1 MVPCPDPRT
10 HADSHK
16 VWRALVK
23 AGRVPTN
30 DNDQV
35 RRIIRSGV
43 QAAVQSFSPVARR

>member
-1 MVPCPDPRT
+1 MFADHIQTFGLMVPCPDQRN

-30 DNDQV
+30 DSDQ
-35 RRIIRSGV
+35 IAQSIQSGV
-43 QAAVQSFSPVARR
+43 